1 MKKYKYKKKT
11 DEPDYW
17 ELKFG
22 DAKTA
27 YCEICLTKKLV
38 KNKSCIGYTYDD
50 NDEMK
55 LECQDCFEKDMGW
68 DVEMTKEEYEEE
80 QDKERNTP
88 FVDINDMY
96 ECLRKAPYAYR
107 VRDYIYGNKR
117 KGKCALCEDVLK
129 LREDPGAPWYK
140 MLPSEG
146 GDLSLDNYDLLCDD
160 CYMYAFEEKKEGI
173 DKIRKE
179 FKN

>member
-1 MKKYKYKKKT
+1 MKKYKFKKKT
-11 DEPDYW
+11 DDIDHWKE
-17 ELKFG
+17 KFG
-22 DAKTA
+22 DSKVQ
-27 YCEICLTKKLV
+27 YCEICFVKKLI
-38 KNKSCIGYTYDD
+38 KNKSCIGYTE
-50 NDEMK
+50 DENGNLK
-55 LECQDCFEKDMGW
+55 LECNDCFEKDMGW
-68 DVEMTKEEYEEE
+68 DVKITKEEYEEE

-88 FVDINDMY
+88 FIDINDMY

-140 MLPSEG
+140 KLPSEG
-146 GDLSLDNYDLLCDD
+146 GDLSLDNYDLLCDN

-173 DKIRKE
+173 DKIRKG